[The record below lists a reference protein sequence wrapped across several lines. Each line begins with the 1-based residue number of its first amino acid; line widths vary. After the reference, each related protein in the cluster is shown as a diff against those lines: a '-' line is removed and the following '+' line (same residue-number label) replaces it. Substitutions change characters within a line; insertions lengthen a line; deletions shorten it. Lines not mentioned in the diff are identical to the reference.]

1 MRSTIVLKGTITDVS
16 ESSQQVEITDEY
28 GVIHTQDIC
37 PMLPDGL
44 WLSTCAYLRGY
55 GVHVIEVDGGA
66 VVTVVQPD
74 VLVDVSEAAA
84 AVGTSHAGH
93 LVRRLR
99 APGMQSATVQGLLI
113 NGVFDLLVQDPTLSD
128 DECVRIAAST
138 RPLSMALLARSGEAD
153 SVGASIRTSLPALRA
168 MLLKWQGERLELEPF
183 YMSPL
188 WGLQG
193 RADIL
198 RVLDDRIDVVEMKAG
213 KSPSQSSVVR
223 PDHAAQV
230 AGYAA
235 IMGSIMPTTAIST
248 SVWYVRAEEASIRDV
263 DARAAIGPL
272 IAARNAL
279 LISDTAL
286 QQRSAAPLQWLS
298 KAQAG
303 GSSYEYQATDE
314 LRYALRRCEDTELLA
329 LRAWMSMAAQMHAAM
344 RLGGSGQRSLADVW
358 SVPREDKQRST
369 VVLMD
374 LTVDHDASQ
383 FTTLHIVFRTA
394 EQRRDSSLRV
404 GDQVIVYP
412 QPRDDASPCDSAM
425 YKGVI
430 REISPLHICVALRNK
445 FVHRDVFA
453 SDPWVVEQDVMD
465 SSARSLYAGLRA
477 LVDAEPRRRAVLL
490 GRVSPAH
497 DKPHALAFADCTTEQ
512 QDVITRALAAREL
525 FLIQGP
531 PGTGKTST
539 IIRRIVQQLVAADG
553 ERVLALAYT
562 NRAANELCAVLDR
575 NAIPYV
581 RHGSVEGAEGAHALP
596 LLARTSSPT
605 ELGDLIANARCVVA
619 TIQSMYSGSEI
630 WEFGDFTTVIVDEAS
645 QIIEPALLGIAA
657 RVPRAILVGD
667 QCQLPPVLTLPSGST
682 ATAHPALQALGLAS
696 LDRSAFERLVERAE
710 ERGDT
715 ASFAMLTQQGR
726 MHANIMDVVSEPV
739 YDGRLETLLPW
750 QRASTPTPW
759 AELLPARAV
768 FIPIVAEDQAGAE
781 ASYIVRLV
789 CALAALAATEG
800 RTLDLGIITP
810 FRVQNNRIRDLLP
823 AELREAI
830 TVDTVERFQG
840 SERDIIVYGT
850 TVANAQELE
859 SIESPFD
866 IHGRRIDRKL
876 NVAVTRARQ
885 QLVVVGND
893 NVVLAS
899 AAYRNVLA
907 RLERVVDLRHGRT
920 Q

>member
-1 MRSTIVLKGTITDVS
+1 MRSTIVLQGIITDVS
-16 ESSQQVEITDEY
+16 KSSQQVEITDEY

-37 PMLPDGL
+37 PNLPDGL
-44 WLSTCAYLRGY
+44 WLSTCVYLRGY
-55 GVHVIEVDGGA
+55 HIHVIDIDGGT

-99 APGMQSATVQGLLI
+99 EPGMQSATVQGLLI
-113 NGVFDLLVQDPTLSD
+113 NGMFDLLVQDPTIGD
-128 DECVRIAAST
+128 DECVRIASST
-138 RPLSMALLARSGEAD
+138 RPLSMALLARLGEAE
-153 SVGASIRTSLPALRA
+153 SVEANVRACLPALRA
-168 MLLKWQGERLELEPF
+168 MLGEWQGEQLDLEPF
-183 YMSPL
+183 YMSPR

-198 RVLDDRIDVVEMKAG
+198 RVLNDRIDIVEMKAG
-213 KSPSQSSVVR
+213 KPPSQSSVIR

-235 IMGSIMPTTAIST
+235 IIGSILPTTAIST
-248 SVWYVRAEEASIRDV
+248 SVWYVRAEQDPIRDV
-263 DARAAIGPL
+263 DARAAIGSL
-272 IAARNAL
+272 IAARNAIL
-279 LISDTAL
+279 LSDAAL
-286 QQRSAAPLQWLS
+286 QQRSAAPLQWLG
-298 KAQAG
+298 KAQTG

-314 LRYALRRCEDTELLA
+314 LRQALRKCEEPELLA
-329 LRAWMSMAAQMHAAM
+329 IRAWISMAAQMHAAM
-344 RLGGSGQRSLADVW
+344 RLGGNGQRSLADVW

-369 VVLMD
+369 VVLTD
-374 LTVDHDASQ
+374 LTVDQEASQ
-383 FTTLHIVFRTA
+383 FHSLHIVFRA
-394 EQRRDSSLRV
+394 AQQRRDSSLRV

-412 QPRDDASPCDSAM
+412 QPRDAASPCDAAM

-430 REISPLHICVALRNK
+430 REISPTHVNVALRNK
-445 FVHRDVFA
+445 FIHRDVFA
-453 SDPWVVEQDVMD
+453 RDPWVVEQDVMD

-477 LVDAEPRRRAVLL
+477 LVDADPRRRAVLL
-490 GRVSPAH
+490 GRVSPIH
-497 DKPHALAFADCTTEQ
+497 NKPHKVAFADCTAEQ
-512 QDVITRALAAREL
+512 QDVIARALAAREL

-539 IIRRIVQQLVAADG
+539 IIRRIIQHLVAADG
-553 ERVLALAYT
+553 ERILAVAYT

-596 LLARTSSPT
+596 LLARSSSPT
-605 ELGDLIANARCVVA
+605 ELGDLVANARCVVA

-630 WEFGDFTTVIVDEAS
+630 WEFGDFTTVVVDEAS

-667 QCQLPPVLTLPSGST
+667 QCQLPPVLTLPPGST
-682 ATAHPALQALGLAS
+682 ATAHPSLQALGLAS

-726 MHANIMDVVSEPV
+726 MHADIMQVVSEPV
-739 YDGRLETLLPW
+739 YDGKLETLLPW
-750 QRASTPTPW
+750 QRVSTPTPW
-759 AELLPARAV
+759 AELLPTRAV
-768 FIPIVAEDQAGAE
+768 FVPIVADDQAEAE
-781 ASYIVRLV
+781 ASYIVQLA
-789 CALAALAATEG
+789 CALADLAARDE

-810 FRVQNNRIRDLLP
+810 FRVQNNRIRDRLP
-823 AELREAI
+823 AELRDSI

-850 TVANAQELE
+850 AVASYQELE

-885 QLVVVGND
+885 QLVIVGND
-893 NVVLAS
+893 NIMLTS
-899 AAYRNVLA
+899 DAYRSVLA
-907 RLERVVDLRHGRT
+907 RLERVVDLRYGRS
-920 Q
+920 

>member
-1 MRSTIVLKGTITDVS
+1 MRSTIVLQGIITNVS
-16 ESSQQVEITDEY
+16 ELSQQVEITDHY
-28 GVIHTQDIC
+28 GVMHTQEIH
-37 PMLPDGL
+37 PNLPEEL
-44 WLSTCAYLRGY
+44 WLSTRAYLRGY
-55 GVHVIEVDGGA
+55 HINVIEVDGGS

-99 APGMQSATVQGLLI
+99 TSGMQSATLQGLLV
-113 NGVFDLLVQDPTLSD
+113 NGVFDLLVQNPTMTD

-138 RPLSMALLARSGEAD
+138 RPLSMALLARSGEAE
-153 SVGASIRTSLPALRA
+153 SVGANIRACLPALRA
-168 MLLKWQGERLELEPF
+168 MLAEWDGERLDLEPF
-183 YMSPL
+183 YMSPR

-198 RVLDDRIDVVEMKAG
+198 RVFEDHIVVVEMKAG
-213 KSPSQSSVVR
+213 KPPSQSSVVR

-235 IMGSIMPTTAIST
+235 IMGSIMPTTSIST
-248 SVWYVRAEEASIRDV
+248 SVWYVKAGQDPIRDI
-263 DARAAIGPL
+263 DARSAIGSL

-279 LISDTAL
+279 VLSDAAL

-298 KAQAG
+298 TAQTG
-303 GSSYEYQATDE
+303 GSSYEYHATDE
-314 LRYALRRCEDTELLA
+314 LRHALRRCEDTELLA
-329 LRAWMSMAAQMHAAM
+329 VRAWMSMAAQMHAAM
-344 RLGGSGQRSLADVW
+344 RRGGSGQRSLADVW
-358 SVPREDKQRST
+358 SIPREDKQRST

-374 LTVDHDASQ
+374 LTVDQDVSQ
-383 FTTLHIVFRTA
+383 FNTLHIVFRA
-394 EQRRDSSLRV
+394 AQQRRDSSLRV

-412 QPRDDASPCDSAM
+412 QPSDTASPCDAAM

-430 REISPLHICVALRNK
+430 REISPFRICVALRNK
-445 FVHRDVFA
+445 FIDRGMFA
-453 SDPWVVEQDVMD
+453 RDPWVVEQDVMD

-490 GRVSPAH
+490 GRVSPTH
-497 DKPHALAFADCTTEQ
+497 DTPSLLAFTDCTAEQ
-512 QDVITRALAAREL
+512 QNVIERALASREL

-539 IIRRIVQQLVAADG
+539 IIRCIIQHLVAEEN
-553 ERVLALAYT
+553 ERVLAVAYT

-575 NAIPYV
+575 KAIPYV

-596 LLARTSSPT
+596 LLARTSSAT
-605 ELGDLIANARCVVA
+605 ELGDLVANARCIVA

-645 QIIEPALLGIAA
+645 QIIEPALLGITT
-657 RVPRAILVGD
+657 RVPRVILVGD

-682 ATAHPALQALGLAS
+682 ATAHPGLQALGLAS

-726 MHANIMDVVSEPV
+726 MHADIMHVVSEPV
-739 YDGRLETLLPW
+739 YDGELETLLPW
-750 QRASTPTPW
+750 QQLSTQTPW
-759 AELLPARAV
+759 SELLPARAV
-768 FIPIVAEDQAGAE
+768 FVPVVADEQAEAE
-781 ASYIVRLV
+781 ASCIVRLV
-789 CALAALAATEG
+789 CALAAMAAMDG
-800 RTLDLGIITP
+800 WTLDLGIITP

-823 AELREAI
+823 AELREYI

-850 TVANAQELE
+850 SVANQQELE

-885 QLVVVGND
+885 QLVIVGND

-899 AAYRNVLA
+899 AAYRNVVS
-907 RLERVVDLRHGRT
+907 RLMRIVDLRHGRT